1 MAFQGISC
9 YTEHNKYQGFGGRT
23 MRQEE
28 IQRLCQLA
36 KLTLETEEQQELG
49 QEMDEIIVFA
59 RAVCETASG
68 LPEETT
74 QEGQAP
80 LREDQV
86 EKFQAAQELLRN
98 TEESKEGFFFLSG
111 KR

>member
-1 MAFQGISC
+1 
-9 YTEHNKYQGFGGRT
+9 
-23 MRQEE
+23 MRQDE

-49 QEMDEIIVFA
+49 QEMDEIIAFA
-59 RAVCETASG
+59 HAVCETASG

-74 QEGQAP
+74 LEGQAP

-86 EKFQAAQELLRN
+86 ERFQDPQGLLRN
-98 TEESKEGFFFLSG
+98 TEGKKEGFFFLSG

>member
-1 MAFQGISC
+1 
-9 YTEHNKYQGFGGRT
+9 

-28 IQRLCQLA
+28 MERLFQLA
-36 KLTLETEEQQELG
+36 KLTLEPEEQRELRR
-49 QEMDEIIVFA
+49 EMDEIITFA
-59 RAVCETASG
+59 RAVCETA
-68 LPEETT
+68 LEPQEEIAPEE
-74 QEGQAP
+74 QAP

-86 EKFQAAQELLRN
+86 HRFQNTRELLNN

>member
-23 MRQEE
+23 MRQDE

-49 QEMDEIIVFA
+49 QEMAVIIAFA
-59 RAVCETASG
+59 HAVCETASG

-74 QEGQAP
+74 LEGQAP

-86 EKFQAAQELLRN
+86 ERFQDPQGLLRN
-98 TEESKEGFFFLSG
+98 TEGKKEGFFFLSG